1 MKIILDKNIKLTFN
15 GHFCTHFSS
24 APVSDSVTVPKFGT
38 VLYVYIRL
46 LLFCYF
52 RVFVFG
58 AGCIR
63 GSLDG
68 GQTREFSC
76 RMLKSWSNRFP
87 MAIIREKHFKVIS
100 DSLPP
105 S

>member
-1 MKIILDKNIKLTFN
+1 MLLALNSE
-15 GHFCTHFSS
+15 HFFTTTS
-24 APVSDSVTVPKFGT
+24 G
-38 VLYVYIRL
+38 
-46 LLFCYF
+46 FCYF

-63 GSLDG
+63 GSLDA